1 MRPRNLEEYSGQ
13 QHLLGPGKPL
23 RVQIERDDPS
33 SMILWGPPGSGKTT
47 LAKIIAETTQASFI
61 EFSAVMS
68 GIKEIKQVMVAAAQA
83 AEMHSRTIL
92 FVDEIHRFNKAQ
104 QDAFLPYV
112 ERGTIRLIG
121 ATTENPSFEI
131 ISALLS
137 RCRVYVL
144 HPLSEE
150 HIAHLLRRALEDTER
165 GLGSLNLTADDD
177 ALALIASYSSGDCRA
192 AYNTLE
198 VAAQLAQDSNSRSPY
213 PKNLGVTGRHS
224 KEGTVSGHDF
234 SPFETPET
242 QDGNE
247 SGHDFS
253 PSETPEPQDG
263 NESGHDMP
271 GSNTTGLCRA
281 DAASLPETARL
292 NERNESGHDMPGSNT
307 TGLCRADASSIPETA
322 RLNER
327 NESGHDFSRADRVQ
341 FDDRALAPEAQ
352 PQPRNRITKEIAT
365 EAVQQ
370 RVLMYDKNGEEHYNL
385 ISALHKSVRNSDPD
399 AALYWLARMFA
410 AGEDPLYLARRVVRM
425 AVEDIGLAAPEALNL
440 CLSAKE
446 AIDFLGSP
454 EGDLALA
461 EAVVYLCLAPKSN
474 SVYTAYSAVQAEIE
488 QTRQEP
494 VPLHLRNAPTR
505 LMKEL
510 EYGKGYLYAHDEEG
524 KVADMD
530 CLPDSLRGRTYY
542 KPTQEGREKLL
553 AQRLD
558 AIRNLRLRKHGG
570 D

>member
-1 MRPRNLEEYSGQ
+1 MSLFDGIPEGVDTSTRTLPLAGAPLAERMRPRTLEEYSGQ
-13 QHLLGPGKPL
+13 EHLLGPGKPL
-23 RVQIERDDPS
+23 RVQIEREGSESTTNASTS
-33 SMILWGPPGSGKTT
+33 SMILWGPPGVGKTT
-47 LAKIIAETTQASFI
+47 LAKIIAETTRANFV

-68 GIKEIKQVMVAAAQA
+68 GIKEIKQVMASAAQA

-150 HIAHLLRRALEDTER
+150 RIVALLRRAVDDKER
-165 GLGSLNLTADDD
+165 GLGSLDLIADDD
-177 ALALIASYSSGDCRA
+177 ALELIASYSNGDCRS

-198 VAAQLAQDSNSRSPY
+198 VAAQLATNPAAKDY
-213 PKNLGVTGRHS
+213 HS
-224 KEGTVSGHDF
+224 ASYQGTTSVVPQTAHD
-234 SPFETPET
+234 E
-242 QDGNE
+242 DGA
-247 SGHDFS
+247 SA
-253 PSETPEPQDG
+253 P
-263 NESGHDMP
+263 
-271 GSNTTGLCRA
+271 
-281 DAASLPETARL
+281 AAHARPA
-292 NERNESGHDMPGSNT
+292 NHINK
-307 TGLCRADASSIPETA
+307 A
-322 RLNER
+322 
-327 NESGHDFSRADRVQ
+327 
-341 FDDRALAPEAQ
+341 
-352 PQPRNRITKEIAT
+352 IAT

-370 RVLMYDKNGEEHYNL
+370 RVLMYDKSGEEHYNL

-446 AIDFLGSP
+446 TLDFLGSP

-474 SVYTAYSAVQAEIE
+474 SVYTAYGAVQQEIE
-488 QTRQEP
+488 HTRQEP

-505 LMKEL
+505 LMKDL
-510 EYGKGYLYAHDEEG
+510 DYGKGYLYAHDEEG
-524 KVADMD
+524 RVADMD
-530 CLPDSLRGRTYY
+530 CLPDSLKGRSYY
-542 KPTQEGREKLL
+542 HPTQEGREKAL
-553 AQRLD
+553 AQRMEE
-558 AIRNLRLRKHGG
+558 IRRIRASKHSKP
-570 D
+570 